1 MRRPRPE
8 IEIFDPLDPL
18 SPSPTRAA
26 RPLDAG
32 QLGELMSL
40 FAAFVAENSNIPAN
54 VLLPLSL
61 PRTPRSATPTTEPS
75 PVPVVVVEE
84 EEEDG
89 IEVSVAPATGP
100 PRVSESLPPEVPQ
113 VPDIPAAGGTC
124 EGCDDFACILSNE
137 DPLSVN
143 AEAWFKAHR
152 FFLPVCLEHGGRHI
166 N

>member
-40 FAAFVAENSNIPAN
+40 FAAFVAENSNVPAN

-75 PVPVVVVEE
+75 PVPAVVVE

-89 IEVSVAPATGP
+89 IEVSIAPATGTPHESPSLFLLKP
-100 PRVSESLPPEVPQ
+100 PKSP
-113 VPDIPAAGGTC
+113 T
-124 EGCDDFACILSNE
+124 
-137 DPLSVN
+137 
-143 AEAWFKAHR
+143 
-152 FFLPVCLEHGGRHI
+152 FLPLVEPARALMTLHASYLTKI
-166 N
+166 P